1 MTTFKKST
9 ITWKKG
15 EFDIEWFD
23 VEQGKIL
30 KHSLCGYVSKDQA
43 IFAIH
48 TTQDKDFIITH
59 LSTGMRV
66 ATCFHLAVAKQVVS
80 DFLTLDATWE
90 VDSNKELVNKNIVNR
105 VEPLHRANN
114 YCRREV
120 GKNVENYCIY
130 RDRC

>member
-15 EFDIEWFD
+15 EFDIEWFE
-23 VEQGKIL
+23 VSQCKIV
-30 KHSLCGYVSKDQA
+30 KHTHKGYVSKDQA

-48 TTQDKDFIITH
+48 TTQDKDFTITH

-80 DFLTLDATWE
+80 DFLTLDDTWE
-90 VDSNKELVNKNIVNR
+90 VDSNRELVNDNIANR
-105 VEPLHRANN
+105 VNTIHRANN
-114 YCRREV
+114 NYRSEV
-120 GKNVENYCIY
+120 GKNVENYCTY